1 MLSGND
7 AQTDALQNPAPIGPH
22 IHPAV
27 ILVRIGATQRRWHAP
42 NAAFPPPS
50 HVDIPVPV
58 DVHPPV
64 TRACVRMPLGL
75 VYNALGTACDAA
87 LPVAH
92 DDEPFTAC
100 ATGVPFAPGESPS
113 AELSARSLGLMEEMP
128 LDVLACRGRRELI

>member
-1 MLSGND
+1 MLVLTVSAVLVAASPRTVELGH
-7 AQTDALQNPAPIGPH
+7 ALWQRRATDALQNPAPIGPH

-92 DDEPFTAC
+92 DDEPLCVTPVRLMGLVVRTRAC
-100 ATGVPFAPGESPS
+100 K
-113 AELSARSLGLMEEMP
+113 
-128 LDVLACRGRRELI
+128 D